1 MPHASQCQ
9 FVRQACLID
18 RFKQTRAEFPM
29 YGDGGAD
36 DFVDDWIGS
45 DEHVDRLVQTLRP
58 CLLRIVPAAV
68 VVTPELI
75 AEVSIPS
82 VR

>member
-1 MPHASQCQ
+1 
-9 FVRQACLID
+9 
-18 RFKQTRAEFPM
+18 M

-58 CLLRIVPAAV
+58 RLLRIVPAVV